1 MIYDIVLNRDIY
13 MVVYVKHTKL
23 CTYFKKWNLKMS
35 CECKGNLSSNVK
47 YKFPHW
53 EDEEGIL

>member
-1 MIYDIVLNRDIY
+1 MIYGIVLKWDIY
-13 MVVYVKHTKL
+13 MVVYVKHTNL

-47 YKFPHW
+47 YKFPHQ
-53 EDEEGIL
+53 ENEEGIL